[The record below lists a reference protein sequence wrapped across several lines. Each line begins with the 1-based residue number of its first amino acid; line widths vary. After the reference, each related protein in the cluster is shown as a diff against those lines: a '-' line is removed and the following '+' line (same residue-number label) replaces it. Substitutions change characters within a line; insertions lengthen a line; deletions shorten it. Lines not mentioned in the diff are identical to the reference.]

1 MREPHVCRYDQ
12 TDHPRFFAAAAIL
25 AAACGLALAGVLV
38 GDLLLQLAGKV
49 ALANHF
55 AGLAMLTLVALAQL
69 VVTVAMFHVLR
80 PGLPHVLA
88 TQRSADKAA
97 RSATGMVTVPSR

>member
-1 MREPHVCRYDQ
+1 MFADIIRPIGLSFSLLR
-12 TDHPRFFAAAAIL
+12 RFWPQLVAL
-25 AAACGLALAGVLV
+25 VLAGVLA
-38 GDLLLQLAGKV
+38 GDLLLQLAAGV

-80 PGLPHVLA
+80 PGLPQLSA
-88 TQRSADKAA
+88 AQRGADKAA
-97 RSATGMVTVPSR
+97 AAEREGAENRRGSR